1 MFVEAACSLHWE
13 EADRAGDAL
22 ATELEVVE
30 AGFSELV
37 ERFCRQ
43 QNKHTYNIRTPEHHL
58 YHARKVNFWDL
69 YVRNSE
75 KCLWVWNDMKS
86 FWRL

>member
-1 MFVEAACSLHWE
+1 MFAEAECSLHWE
-13 EADRAGDAL
+13 EADRTGDAL

-43 QNKHTYNIRTPEHHL
+43 HNTEDNIRTP
-58 YHARKVNFWDL
+58 
-69 YVRNSE
+69 
-75 KCLWVWNDMKS
+75 
-86 FWRL
+86 